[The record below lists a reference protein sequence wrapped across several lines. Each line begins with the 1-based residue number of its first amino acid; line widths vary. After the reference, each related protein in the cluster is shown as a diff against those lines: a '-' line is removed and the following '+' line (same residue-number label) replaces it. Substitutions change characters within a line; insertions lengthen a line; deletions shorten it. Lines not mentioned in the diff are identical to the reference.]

1 ASTWWRC
8 SAEAAACPPGCPA
21 PVGMVRPPAAGRG
34 HGACEHAS
42 CTVPGQNHRMAM
54 PAGCVLARTGPSE
67 RSHSMARLASSRRL
81 WSCWRRYSD
90 RRLPVVGPY
99 LALMSAI
106 VCEVIGTSLLQ
117 HSRQFTRLWPTV
129 GMALFYLTS
138 CYLLSLA
145 LRGLSLGIAYAIW
158 SGVGIVLVALV
169 GFLAFNQRIDLPG
182 VIGLSMIVGGV
193 LVVNLFSHSV

>member
-1 ASTWWRC
+1 
-8 SAEAAACPPGCPA
+8 
-21 PVGMVRPPAAGRG
+21 
-34 HGACEHAS
+34 
-42 CTVPGQNHRMAM
+42 
-54 PAGCVLARTGPSE
+54 
-67 RSHSMARLASSRRL
+67 
-81 WSCWRRYSD
+81 
-90 RRLPVVGPY
+90 
-99 LALMSAI
+99 AI

-138 CYLLSLA
+138 FYLLSLA

-193 LVVNLFSHSV
+193 LVVYLFAHSVGHGDGVDPVSRLVQPPAGKRGEEKIMSSQKGRVIITCAVTGSSHAPPMSEALAVTPEQIAA